1 MIKRT
6 NNRQANELR
15 EIKITR
21 NYTKYAEGSVLVE
34 FGNTQVLCN
43 VSVEESLPPFLK
55 GKNQGWLTAEY
66 SMLPRATHTRTRRD
80 GAVGKVN
87 SRAQEISR
95 LIGRSLRACVDL
107 ELLGP
112 RQLVV
117 DCDVIQADGGTR
129 TASITGGFIALHD
142 AINGLL
148 NSGKISKNPI
158 KHFLAAISVGV
169 YDGEALLDLDYIEDS
184 NCSMDMN
191 LVMLDNLSIVEI
203 QGTAE
208 KTALDRATTNRL
220 IDLAEVGVSQL
231 INLQRGVLKI

>member
-66 SMLPRATHTRTRRD
+66 SMLPRATHTRTKRD
-80 GAVGKVN
+80 GVVGKVN

-95 LIGRSLRACVDL
+95 LIGRSLRACLDL

-148 NSGKISKNPI
+148 NSGKILFI
-158 KHFLAAISVGV
+158 FLLILKFSVS
-169 YDGEALLDLDYIEDS
+169 ETI
-184 NCSMDMN
+184 
-191 LVMLDNLSIVEI
+191 
-203 QGTAE
+203 
-208 KTALDRATTNRL
+208 
-220 IDLAEVGVSQL
+220 
-231 INLQRGVLKI
+231 LKILFLFEDLISCCPILPLQPVIVKFIFI